1 MSSGGFE
8 ATGDY
13 RAFSRGQL
21 PPDPYPL
28 YRAMRDS
35 DPVHWCDGLRA
46 WVLTRYDDV
55 LAANRDA
62 RFSSARSSVNMSAL
76 PPALRERY
84 RDLGEH
90 VGNWL
95 GFTDP
100 PKHTRMRN
108 LVTGTVTS
116 DLAERLR
123 PRIARIVAELLEAL
137 PDGEEADLLASF
149 AYPLPAT
156 VICEIL
162 GIPEALRS
170 QFRHWVEDIA
180 AFVGGAGPYLL
191 GLAERADRSRRE
203 LSELFRELAGSRRAH
218 PRDDLLTTLAD
229 AQARGSLSET
239 ELLGLCVFLF
249 AAGHETTVGLIASGI
264 INLLGHPDQ
273 LRRLRTE
280 AALMPSAV
288 EELVRYEPPIQQD
301 TRLLTEDVTVRA
313 RHLERGQTAILV
325 RAAAN
330 RDPLQFDRPEQ
341 LDLARA
347 ENRHLGFGWGIHF
360 CLGAPLARVEAS
372 IALRALLDTFPR
384 MELITPIE
392 WWDNLSLRCPRAV
405 RVDLRRRRAH

>member
-1 MSSGGFE
+1 MSPAGFE
-8 ATGDY
+8 ATDAY
-13 RAFSRGQL
+13 CAFNRGRL

-28 YRAMRDS
+28 YRAMREGE
-35 DPVHWCDGLRA
+35 PVHWCDGLRA

-62 RFSSARSSVNMSAL
+62 RFSSGRSSVNMGAL
-76 PPALRERY
+76 PPAERERY

-100 PKHTRMRN
+100 PKNTRMRN
-108 LVTGTVTS
+108 LVAGTVTS

-123 PRIARIVAELLEAL
+123 QRIARIVAELLEAL
-137 PDGEEADLLASF
+137 PEGEDADLLRSF

-162 GIPEALRS
+162 GIPEGLRS
-170 QFRHWVEDIA
+170 QFRRWVEDIA

-203 LSELFRELAGSRRAH
+203 LSELFRELVRSRRARR
-218 PRDDLLTTLAD
+218 RDDLLTTLAD
-229 AQARGSLSET
+229 AQARGHLSET

-264 INLLGHPDQ
+264 VTLLGHPDQ
-273 LRRLRTE
+273 LRRLRAE

-301 TRLLTEDVTVRA
+301 TRLLTEDVTVRG
-313 RHLERGQTAILV
+313 RRLERGQTAILG

-330 RDPLQFDRPEQ
+330 RDPLQFDGPEQ

-372 IALRALLDTFPR
+372 IALMALFDAFPR
-384 MELITPIE
+384 MELITPVE
-392 WWDNLSLRCPRAV
+392 WWDNLSLRCPRSVMVDV
-405 RVDLRRRRAH
+405 RQR

>member
-1 MSSGGFE
+1 MSPDGFE
-8 ATGDY
+8 ATEAY

-21 PPDPYPL
+21 PSDPYPL
-28 YRAMRDS
+28 YRAMRES
-35 DPVHWCDGLRA
+35 EPVHWCDGLRA

-62 RFSSARSSVNMSAL
+62 RFSSARSSVNMGAL
-76 PPALRERY
+76 PPAERTRY

-108 LVTGTVTS
+108 LVAGTVTS

-203 LSELFRELAGSRRAH
+203 LSELFRELAGSRRAR

-229 AQARGSLSET
+229 AQARGRFS
-239 ELLGLCVFLF
+239 
-249 AAGHETTVGLIASGI
+249 
-264 INLLGHPDQ
+264 
-273 LRRLRTE
+273 RT
-280 AALMPSAV
+280 
-288 EELVRYEPPIQQD
+288 
-301 TRLLTEDVTVRA
+301 
-313 RHLERGQTAILV
+313 RG
-325 RAAAN
+325 
-330 RDPLQFDRPEQ
+330 F
-341 LDLARA
+341 
-347 ENRHLGFGWGIHF
+347 
-360 CLGAPLARVEAS
+360 
-372 IALRALLDTFPR
+372 
-384 MELITPIE
+384 
-392 WWDNLSLRCPRAV
+392 
-405 RVDLRRRRAH
+405 